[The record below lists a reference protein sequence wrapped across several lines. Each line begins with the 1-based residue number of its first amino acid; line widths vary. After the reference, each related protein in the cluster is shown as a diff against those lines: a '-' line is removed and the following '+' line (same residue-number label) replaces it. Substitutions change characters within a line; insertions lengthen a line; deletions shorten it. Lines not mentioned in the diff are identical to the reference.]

1 LESNLILN
9 KLSKHGKGELA
20 FASSFFLLG
29 IFVAWDTSRMDIPQD
44 NSIVSPQTFP
54 YMVAAFASLVGLGL
68 ILDVLRGNH
77 GTPEGDEP
85 GDPYTPLN
93 FKTMGIVATAIG
105 MHVILLEIAGYVV
118 AATVC
123 FWGVAY
129 AFGSRRILKDLLI
142 SFIFALVVYF
152 SFSKGLNI
160 NLPSGI
166 FEGILGN
173 GQ

>member
-1 LESNLILN
+1 MESNLILD
-9 KLSKHGKGELA
+9 KLSKQAKGELA

-29 IFVAWDTSRMDIPQD
+29 VFVAWDTSGMDIPQD

-54 YMVAAFASLVGLGL
+54 YMVATFVSLVGLGL
-68 ILDVLRGNH
+68 IVDVLRGKH
-77 GTPEGDEP
+77 GTPDGDEP

-93 FKTMGIVATAIG
+93 WKTMAIVATAIG
-105 MHVILLEIAGYVV
+105 LHVVLLEIAGYVI

-129 AFGSRRILKDLLI
+129 AFGSRRILKDLAI
-142 SFIFALVVYF
+142 SAVFAVIVYF

-160 NLPSGI
+160 NLPSGF
-166 FEGILGN
+166 FEGILK
-173 GQ
+173 